1 MRASWLENET
11 PIDAARLA
19 SEGIPYERRDP
30 APAQFQPLMDEL
42 KRERGYVEQ
51 DEVELSPDT
60 PNLETLCAK
69 FVDEHTHDDDEV
81 RFVLS
86 GEGIFDIRSRDD
98 RWMRVVVEPGDLII
112 VPAGRDHRF
121 LLTDERAIRCVRL
134 FKDASGWVPRYRKD
148 RETAAPA

>member
-81 RFVLS
+81 RFVHKKNWQEKL
-86 GEGIFDIRSRDD
+86 GFAAEGAL
-98 RWMRVVVEPGDLII
+98 EK
-112 VPAGRDHRF
+112 AF
-121 LLTDERAIRCVRL
+121 LKIWQKGQERNN
-134 FKDASGWVPRYRKD
+134 Y
-148 RETAAPA
+148 